1 MAILLTYLALVGVG
15 ETLVVLLG
23 LYLDGFTPLYSV
35 VISMLLFCAVL
46 WAGFPLASRLVGD
59 D

>member
-1 MAILLTYLALVGVG
+1 MAIMLTYLALVGVG

-23 LYLDGFTPLYSV
+23 LYLDSFTPLYSV
-35 VISMLLFCAVL
+35 VISMLLFCGVL
-46 WAGFPLASRLVGD
+46 WVGFPLASRLVGD